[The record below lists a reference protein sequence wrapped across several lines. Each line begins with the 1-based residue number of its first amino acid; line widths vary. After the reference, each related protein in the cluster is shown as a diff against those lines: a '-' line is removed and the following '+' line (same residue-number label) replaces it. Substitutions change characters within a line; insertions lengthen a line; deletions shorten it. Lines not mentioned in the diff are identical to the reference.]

1 MKGNS
6 FFKIVKIAVGLT
18 LVGGFAMLLYSFGW
32 LNLSHPKE
40 TYGSIGTSDVTAVTM
55 GQVREGLDTG
65 DKIVAIEGKIVSECS
80 MGTWFNL
87 ECEKCEIMVKLDNA
101 SIVLPKR
108 TGRLAKVYGVIRRI
122 GKGFY
127 LEGYQIEF

>member
-6 FFKIVKIAVGLT
+6 FFKIVKIAAGLV
-18 LVGGFAMLLYSFGW
+18 LVGGFALLLYSFGW
-32 LNLSHPKE
+32 LNLSHPRE
-40 TYGSIGTSDVTAVTM
+40 TYGSIGTSDVMEVTM
-55 GQVREGLDTG
+55 SQVREGLDTG
-65 DKIVAIEGKIVSECS
+65 DKIVAVEGRIVEECN
-80 MGTWFNL
+80 MGTWFKL
-87 ECEKCEIMVKLDNA
+87 ECDKCEIMVKLDNA

-108 TGRLAKVYGVIRRI
+108 TGRLAKVCGVIRKM